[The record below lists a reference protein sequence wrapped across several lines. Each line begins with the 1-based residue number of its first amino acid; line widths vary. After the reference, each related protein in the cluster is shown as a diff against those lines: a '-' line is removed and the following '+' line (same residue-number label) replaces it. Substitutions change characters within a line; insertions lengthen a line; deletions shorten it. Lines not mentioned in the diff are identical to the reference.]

1 MSRIT
6 DTVHAC
12 TQLIS
17 KESENWEIRSLSGL
31 AIEQSCLMAAWRQ
44 DNAGIRALHLP
55 RIENR
60 DEQFCVWLDQ
70 MPPFSS
76 SKPMQAYLT
85 SEQPS
90 RAFPLAPQFFSSII
104 TTVAVALKGTAK
116 KWNGVVAQLVE
127 RLVRNE
133 KVAGSIPV
141 GSTILRSEPRQSFRA
156 KDGLYISIRLSHS
169 GCPEPKSCTMAQS
182 RSISPTSIACKGVS
196 RSKAGLG

>member
-1 MSRIT
+1 MTPHSMLAAPEDGRTPNPSPPAIAGYPT
-6 DTVHAC
+6 HQKPVAFGRGSTHS
-12 TQLIS
+12 IS
-17 KESENWEIRSLSGL
+17 
-31 AIEQSCLMAAWRQ
+31 
-44 DNAGIRALHLP
+44 HL
-55 RIENR
+55 
-60 DEQFCVWLDQ
+60 V
-70 MPPFSS
+70 
-76 SKPMQAYLT
+76 
-85 SEQPS
+85 
-90 RAFPLAPQFFSSII
+90 
-104 TTVAVALKGTAK
+104 
-116 KWNGVVAQLVE
+116 GVVAQLVE